1 MKIFTKRILLV
12 VLMAFAL
19 PASFYGQNIFSN
31 AITGSDPGLTTPY
44 TEGQVVA
51 TNVTAS
57 GIARGSG
64 LTGNAANNRYNASAW
79 NLTAFDAD
87 DYFSFTL
94 TPAAGYTLNFTDFQY
109 IGQKSG
115 TGPKY
120 FSIRTSVDNY
130 AADVYTYS
138 STGSSSTTFPTQTAS
153 LSAAAFQ
160 DVAGPVTFRFY
171 GWGGTGDAGTFSINE
186 FAFNGTVEA
195 AVAPCGEIALPTAAA
210 QSFCGSGTV
219 AQLTATG
226 TALKW
231 YAAQT
236 GGTVLAGTTAL
247 TTGTYYV
254 SQTIGTCES
263 NRVAVAVTVNTIPA
277 APTASAQSF
286 CGSGTVA
293 QLTATGTAPI
303 WYAAQ
308 TGGTA
313 LEGTAA
319 LATGT
324 YYVSQTVNG
333 CESTRTSVA
342 VTVNTIPA
350 APTASAQS
358 FCGSGTVAQLTATG
372 SALTWYAAQTGG
384 TALEGTA
391 ALATGTYYVSQ
402 TVNGCESTRTSVAVT
417 VNLIPAAPTASA
429 QSFCGSGTVAQLTAT
444 GTGLVW
450 YAAQTGGTALEGTS
464 ALATG
469 TYYVSQ
475 TINGCES
482 TRTSVAVT
490 VNAIPAAPTASA
502 QSFCGSGT
510 VAQLT
515 ATGTALV
522 WYATQTGGTALE
534 GTAALATGTY
544 YVSQTVNG
552 CESTRIS
559 VAVTVNTIPAAP
571 TASAQSFCGS
581 GTVAQ
586 LTATGTAPI
595 WYAAQTGGSAL
606 EGTAVLATGT
616 YYVSQT
622 VNGCESTR
630 TSVAVTVNTIPAAPT
645 ASAQSFCG
653 SGTVAQLTATG
664 TAPIWYTAQTG
675 GTALEGTAALA
686 TGTYYVSQTVNGC
699 ESTRTSVAVTV
710 TTLAQPDGDATQ
722 DFTEGQT
729 VADLDVTGDA
739 ITWYADEAL
748 TDEISEDTVLED
760 GVTYYAVATNGDC
773 ESIALA
779 ITVSE
784 VAGTDGFEK
793 AQVSVYP
800 NPVNDVLFINS
811 TDTLLSVE
819 VYNLLGQQVLSVSPK
834 NQDVKVDMSVLGAG
848 AYVVKAATYAGVK
861 TVKVIKQ

>member
-1 MKIFTKRILLV
+1 MLFRSAQLTATGTALV
-12 VLMAFAL
+12 WYATQTGGTAL
-19 PASFYGQNIFSN
+19 EGTAALAIGTYYVSQTVNGCESTRTGVAVTVNPIPA
-31 AITGSDPGLTTPY
+31 AP
-44 TEGQVVA
+44 
-51 TNVTAS
+51 TAS
-57 GIARGSG
+57 
-64 LTGNAANNRYNASAW
+64 
-79 NLTAFDAD
+79 
-87 DYFSFTL
+87 
-94 TPAAGYTLNFTDFQY
+94 
-109 IGQKSG
+109 
-115 TGPKY
+115 
-120 FSIRTSVDNY
+120 
-130 AADVYTYS
+130 
-138 STGSSSTTFPTQTAS
+138 
-153 LSAAAFQ
+153 
-160 DVAGPVTFRFY
+160 
-171 GWGGTGDAGTFSINE
+171 
-186 FAFNGTVEA
+186 
-195 AVAPCGEIALPTAAA
+195 A

-226 TALKW
+226 TALTL

-236 GGTVLAGTTAL
+236 GGTALEGTAALA
-247 TTGTYYV
+247 TGTYYV
-254 SQTIGTCES
+254 SQTINGCES
-263 NRVAVAVTVNTIPA
+263 TRTGVAVTVNTIPA

-293 QLTATGTAPI
+293 QLTATGTA
-303 WYAAQ
+303 
-308 TGGTA
+308 
-313 LEGTAA
+313 
-319 LATGT
+319 
-324 YYVSQTVNG
+324 
-333 CESTRTSVA
+333 
-342 VTVNTIPA
+342 
-350 APTASAQS
+350 
-358 FCGSGTVAQLTATG
+358 
-372 SALTWYAAQTGG
+372 
-384 TALEGTA
+384 
-391 ALATGTYYVSQ
+391 
-402 TVNGCESTRTSVAVT
+402 
-417 VNLIPAAPTASA
+417 
-429 QSFCGSGTVAQLTAT
+429 
-444 GTGLVW
+444 LVW
-450 YAAQTGGTALEGTS
+450 YAA
-464 ALATG
+464 
-469 TYYVSQ
+469 
-475 TINGCES
+475 
-482 TRTSVAVT
+482 
-490 VNAIPAAPTASA
+490 
-502 QSFCGSGT
+502 
-510 VAQLT
+510 
-515 ATGTALV
+515 
-522 WYATQTGGTALE
+522 QTGGTALE

-699 ESTRTSVAVTV
+699 ESTRTGVAVTV
-710 TTLAQPDGDATQ
+710 TTVAQPEGDAAQ